1 MSRSKAQLQR
11 LMPFKAPPDMS
22 QYLLS
27 PMPGLLSEISVEL
40 GQKVEVGQKL
50 AIIEA
55 MKMENVLTAQHAGV
69 VGQIMA
75 KKGESLAV
83 DQIIIRFNKE
93 EKNAKTI

>member
-1 MSRSKAQLQR
+1 
-11 LMPFKAPPDMS
+11 
-22 QYLLS
+22 
-27 PMPGLLSEISVEL
+27 
-40 GQKVEVGQKL
+40 
-50 AIIEA
+50 